1 MIVEIVTEGLD
12 MGDVI
17 VAALKSQMAWEKD
30 ERYVADFII
39 NRGFQARNSF

>member
-1 MIVEIVTEGLD
+1 MIMEIVAEGLD

-30 ERYVADFII
+30 FHLLAIGTKAKNGRK
-39 NRGFQARNSF
+39 